1 MKLVTADQMRRI
13 DQLSAEAGVGTDVL
27 MENAGLAVAQESW
40 MALGTLEERRIVVLA
55 GPGNNGGDGLVAAR
69 YLHEWGAAV
78 QVYLLK
84 ARGEDDANYRRLL
97 EAGVSLASAEDD
109 AGLAKL
115 DAALAEADLV
125 VDALLGTGAARPIA
139 GRLAEVLS
147 RLAAARARPRP
158 PILVAVDVPT
168 GLNSDTG
175 AVDPLTVAADHTVT
189 LGYSKVGLHAYP
201 GARYAGRLQV
211 VDIGIPPALTSDLP
225 YELMT
230 ASGVRALLPAR
241 PRDANK
247 GTFGRVLVVAGSENY
262 VGAAHLA
269 AAGAY
274 RVGAG
279 LVTLACPRSLHPVIA
294 SGLTE
299 ATYLPLP
306 EEEGGL
312 ARRAADLVLRAI
324 EGYDVLLVGC
334 GLGQRG
340 ATQSFV
346 RALLFSLAARAVTAR
361 RRRRRRRPQRP
372 GEDAGLVAG
381 AEGAGHRHAPPGRD
395 VAPFGPA
402 HRRDPGRPPGLR
414 RRLRARVGED
424 GGPQGRPHGRGRS
437 RRSRLPQPLR
447 QPRPGQRRHRRRAG
461 RRRGRLPGPGPFAL
475 RGRRLWRLRARGG
488 GRGRPA
494 GDGRC
499 RPRGRRPA
507 PPPAACHQGPKIG
520 RTLGCHLYRRAGHL

>member
-13 DQLSAEAGVGTDVL
+13 DQLSAKAGVGTDVL

-40 MALGTLEERRIVVLA
+40 MALGALQECRIVVLA

-69 YLHEWGAAV
+69 YLHEWGATV

-97 EAGVSLASAEDD
+97 EAGVSLAGVEDD
-109 AGLAKL
+109 AGLSKL
-115 DAALAEADLV
+115 GAALAEVDLV
-125 VDALLGTGAARPIA
+125 VDALLGTGAGRPIG

-147 RLAAARARPRP
+147 RLAAARTRPRP

-189 LGYSKVGLHAYP
+189 LGFSKVGLHTYP
-201 GARYAGRLQV
+201 GARYAGRVQV
-211 VDIGIPPALTSDLP
+211 VDIGIPPALTTDLP

-230 ASGVRALLPAR
+230 ASNVCALLPAR
-241 PRDANK
+241 PPDANK

-269 AAGAY
+269 AAAAY

-294 SGLTE
+294 SDLTE

-312 ARRAADLVLRAI
+312 ARRAADLVLRALG
-324 EGYDVLLVGC
+324 GYDVLLVGC

-346 RALLFSLAARAVTAR
+346 RALLFALAEESPAVVVDADGLNILARTPGWWRELKAPAIVT
-361 RRRRRRRPQRP
+361 PHP
-372 GEDAGLVAG
+372 GEMSRLSGRPIAEVQADRLGFAVDCAREWGKTVVLKGAHTVVASADGRACLSPFANPALASGGTGDVLAGALAGFLAQGLLPFEAAVCGVYVHAAAGEDTRREMGDAGPIAG
-381 AEGAGHRHAPPGRD
+381 DLPPLLPR
-395 VAPFGPA
+395 AIKALASPESRFGVS
-402 HRRDPGRPPGLR
+402 HDE
-414 RRLRARVGED
+414 RVG
-424 GGPQGRPHGRGRS
+424 
-437 RRSRLPQPLR
+437 L
-447 QPRPGQRRHRRRAG
+447 
-461 RRRGRLPGPGPFAL
+461 
-475 RGRRLWRLRARGG
+475 
-488 GRGRPA
+488 
-494 GDGRC
+494 
-499 RPRGRRPA
+499 
-507 PPPAACHQGPKIG
+507 
-520 RTLGCHLYRRAGHL
+520 

>member
-1 MKLVTADQMRRI
+1 VKLVTADQMRSI

-40 MALGTLEERRIVVLA
+40 MALGTLEERRILVLA

-69 YLHEWGAAV
+69 YLHEWGATA

-84 ARGEDDANYRRLL
+84 GRGEDDANYRRLL
-97 EAGVSLASAEDD
+97 DAGLPLACAEDD
-109 AGLAKL
+109 AGLSKL

-125 VDALLGTGAARPIA
+125 VDALLGTGAARPIG
-139 GRLAEVLS
+139 GRLAKVLS
-147 RLAAARARPRP
+147 RLAAARARNRP

-175 AVDPLTVAADHTVT
+175 AVDPLTLAADHTVT
-189 LGYSKVGLHAYP
+189 LGYSKVGLHTYP
-201 GARYAGRLQV
+201 GARYAGRVQV
-211 VDIGIPPALTSDLP
+211 VDIGIAPALTSDLP

-230 ASGVRALLPAR
+230 ASGVRAHLPAR
-241 PRDANK
+241 PPDANK

-294 SGLTE
+294 SALTE

-312 ARRAADLVLRAI
+312 ARRGADLVLRAV
-324 EGYDVLLVGC
+324 EGYEVLLVGC

-346 RALLFSLAARAVTAR
+346 RALLFSLAGELAPARPVGGPTVVVDADGLNALARTPGWWRELKAPAIVTPHPGEMSRLSGRPVPEIQADRLGCAADCAREWGKTVVLKGAHTVVAAPDGRAALSPFANPALASGGTGDVLAGALAGFLAQGLSPFEAAVCGVYVHAAAGEEAR
-361 RRRRRRRPQRP
+361 REM
-372 GEDAGLVAG
+372 GDAGPVAG
-381 AEGAGHRHAPPGRD
+381 D
-395 VAPFGPA
+395 
-402 HRRDPGRPPGLR
+402 L
-414 RRLRARVGED
+414 
-424 GGPQGRPHGRGRS
+424 
-437 RRSRLPQPLR
+437 LPLL
-447 QPRPGQRRHRRRAG
+447 PRTVKDLKAV
-461 RRRGRLPGPGPFAL
+461 
-475 RGRRLWRLRARGG
+475 
-488 GRGRPA
+488 
-494 GDGRC
+494 
-499 RPRGRRPA
+499 
-507 PPPAACHQGPKIG
+507 
-520 RTLGCHLYRRAGHL
+520 

>member
-69 YLHEWGAAV
+69 YLHEWGAGV

-97 EAGVSLASAEDD
+97 EAGVPLACAGDD

-115 DAALAEADLV
+115 DAALAEANLV
-125 VDALLGTGAARPIA
+125 VDALLGTGAARPIG

-147 RLAAARARPRP
+147 RLATARARPRP
-158 PILVAVDVPT
+158 PILLAVDVPT

-189 LGYSKVGLHAYP
+189 LGCSKVGLHTYP
-201 GARYAGRLQV
+201 GARYAGRVQV

-225 YELMT
+225 CELMT
-230 ASGVRALLPAR
+230 ASGVRALLPHR
-241 PRDANK
+241 PPDANK

-274 RVGAG
+274 RAGAG
-279 LVTLACPRSLHPVIA
+279 LVTLACPRSLHPIVA
-294 SGLTE
+294 SALTE

-312 ARRAADLVLRAI
+312 ARRAADHVLRAV

-346 RALLFSLAARAVTAR
+346 RALLFSLAGQPPPAVVVDADGLNALARTPGWWRETKAPAIVTPHPGEMSRLSGRPIPEIQADRLGCAVACAR
-361 RRRRRRRPQRP
+361 EWGKTVVLKGAHTVVASPDGRAALSPFANPALASGGSGDVLAGALAGFLAQGLSP
-372 GEDAGLVAG
+372 FEAAVCGVYVHGAAGEDARREMGDTGPVA
-381 AEGAGHRHAPPGRD
+381 ADLLPLLP
-395 VAPFGPA
+395 
-402 HRRDPGRPPGLR
+402 
-414 RRLRARVGED
+414 RAIKALTSPE
-424 GGPQGRPHGRGRS
+424 
-437 RRSRLPQPLR
+437 SRLGIL
-447 QPRPGQRRHRRRAG
+447 
-461 RRRGRLPGPGPFAL
+461 
-475 RGRRLWRLRARGG
+475 
-488 GRGRPA
+488 
-494 GDGRC
+494 GDEK
-499 RPRGRRPA
+499 A
-507 PPPAACHQGPKIG
+507 S
-520 RTLGCHLYRRAGHL
+520 L

>member
-1 MKLVTADQMRRI
+1 VKLVTADQMRRI
-13 DQLSAEAGVGTDVL
+13 DRLSAKAGVGTDVL

-40 MALGTLEERRIVVLA
+40 MAMGTLEERRILVLA

-69 YLHEWGAAV
+69 YLHEWGASV

-84 ARGEDDANYRRLL
+84 ARADDDANYRRLA
-97 EAGVSLASAEDD
+97 EAGLPLACAEDD
-109 AGLAKL
+109 TGLARL

-125 VDALLGTGAARPIA
+125 VDALLGTGAARPIG

-147 RLAAARARPRP
+147 RLAAARTRPRP
-158 PILVAVDVPT
+158 PILLAVDVPT

-189 LGYSKVGLHAYP
+189 LGCSKVGLHAYP
-201 GARYAGRLQV
+201 GARYAGRVQV

-230 ASGVRALLPAR
+230 ASGVGALLPER
-241 PRDANK
+241 PPDANK

-279 LVTLACPRSLHPVIA
+279 LVTLACPRSLQPVIA
-294 SGLTE
+294 SNLTE

-312 ARRAADLVLRAI
+312 ARRAADHVLRAI
-324 EGYDVLLVGC
+324 GGYDALLVGC

-346 RALLFSLAARAVTAR
+346 RALLFSLAGEPPPARPAGGPAVVVDADALNALAR
-361 RRRRRRRPQRP
+361 TPGWWRELKAPAVVTPHPGEMSRLSGRPIHEIQADRLGCAVDCAGEWGKTVVLKGAHTVVAAADGRAALSP
-372 GEDAGLVAG
+372 FANPALASGGTGDVLAGALAGFLAQGLSPFEAALCGVYVHAAAGEDARREMGDAGPVAG
-381 AEGAGHRHAPPGRD
+381 DLLPLLPRAIKD
-395 VAPFGPA
+395 
-402 HRRDPGRPPGLR
+402 
-414 RRLRARVGED
+414 LRA
-424 GGPQGRPHGRGRS
+424 
-437 RRSRLPQPLR
+437 
-447 QPRPGQRRHRRRAG
+447 
-461 RRRGRLPGPGPFAL
+461 
-475 RGRRLWRLRARGG
+475 
-488 GRGRPA
+488 
-494 GDGRC
+494 
-499 RPRGRRPA
+499 
-507 PPPAACHQGPKIG
+507 
-520 RTLGCHLYRRAGHL
+520 T

>member
-1 MKLVTADQMRRI
+1 VKLVTADQMRRI
-13 DQLSAEAGVGTDVL
+13 DQLSAAAGVGTDVL

-40 MALGTLEERRIVVLA
+40 MALGTLEERHILVLA

-69 YLHEWGAAV
+69 YLHEWGAGV

-97 EAGVSLASAEDD
+97 EAGVPLACAEDD
-109 AGLAKL
+109 AGLSKL

-125 VDALLGTGAARPIA
+125 VDALLGTGAARPIG

-147 RLAAARARPRP
+147 RLATARARSRP
-158 PILVAVDVPT
+158 PIVLAVDVPT

-189 LGYSKVGLHAYP
+189 LGCSKVGLHNYP
-201 GARYAGRLQV
+201 GARYAGRVQV

-241 PRDANK
+241 PPDANK

-294 SGLTE
+294 SALTE

-312 ARRAADLVLRAI
+312 ARRAADLVLRAVQ
-324 EGYDVLLVGC
+324 GYDVLLVGC

-346 RALLFSLAARAVTAR
+346 RALLFSLA
-361 RRRRRRRPQRP
+361 
-372 GEDAGLVAG
+372 GEPL
-381 AEGAGHRHAPPGRD
+381 
-395 VAPFGPA
+395 PA
-402 HRRDPGRPPGLR
+402 
-414 RRLRARVGED
+414 
-424 GGPQGRPHGRGRS
+424 
-437 RRSRLPQPLR
+437 
-447 QPRPGQRRHRRRAG
+447 
-461 RRRGRLPGPGPFAL
+461 
-475 RGRRLWRLRARGG
+475 
-488 GRGRPA
+488 RPA
-494 GDGRC
+494 GGPAVVVDADGLNALARTPGWWRELKAPAIVTPHPGEMSRLSG
-499 RPRGRRPA
+499 RPVPEIQADR
-507 PPPAACHQGPKIG
+507 
-520 RTLGCHLYRRAGHL
+520 LGCAVDCAREWGKTVVLKGAHTVVAAPAGRAALSPFANPALASGGTGDVLAGALAGFLAQGLSPFEAAVCGVYVHAAAGEEARQEMGDAGPVAGDLLPLLPRAINDLRAAQG

>member
-1 MKLVTADQMRRI
+1 VKLVTADQMRRI

-40 MALGTLEERRIVVLA
+40 MALGTLEERHILVLA

-69 YLHEWGAAV
+69 YLHEWGATV

-84 ARGEDDANYRRLL
+84 ARSEDDANYRRLL
-97 EAGVSLASAEDD
+97 EAGVPLTCAEDD

-125 VDALLGTGAARPIA
+125 VDALLGTGAARPIG

-147 RLAAARARPRP
+147 RLATARARTRP
-158 PILVAVDVPT
+158 PILLAVDVPT

-175 AVDPLTVAADHTVT
+175 AADPLTVAADHTVT
-189 LGYSKVGLHAYP
+189 LGYSKVGLHTYP
-201 GARYAGRLQV
+201 GARYAGRVQV
-211 VDIGIPPALTSDLP
+211 VDIGIPPALAADLP

-230 ASGVRALLPAR
+230 ASSVRALLPAR
-241 PRDANK
+241 PPDANK

-294 SGLTE
+294 SALME

-312 ARRAADLVLRAI
+312 ARRAADFVLRAV
-324 EGYDVLLVGC
+324 EGYEVLLVGC

-346 RALLFSLAARAVTAR
+346 RALLFSLAGEPPPTVVVDADGLNALARTPGWWREMKAPAIVT
-361 RRRRRRRPQRP
+361 PHP
-372 GEDAGLVAG
+372 GEMSRLSGRPIPEIQADRLGCAVDCAREWGKTVVLKGAHTVVAAPDGRAGLSPFANPALASGGTGDVLAGALAGFLAQGLSPFEAAICGVYVHAAAGEDAQREMGDAGLVASDLLPLLPR
-381 AEGAGHRHAPPGRD
+381 AIKTLISPEPTLPP
-395 VAPFGPA
+395 
-402 HRRDPGRPPGLR
+402 L
-414 RRLRARVGED
+414 
-424 GGPQGRPHGRGRS
+424 
-437 RRSRLPQPLR
+437 
-447 QPRPGQRRHRRRAG
+447 
-461 RRRGRLPGPGPFAL
+461 
-475 RGRRLWRLRARGG
+475 
-488 GRGRPA
+488 
-494 GDGRC
+494 
-499 RPRGRRPA
+499 
-507 PPPAACHQGPKIG
+507 
-520 RTLGCHLYRRAGHL
+520 

>member
-1 MKLVTADQMRRI
+1 
-13 DQLSAEAGVGTDVL
+13 

-40 MALGTLEERRIVVLA
+40 MALGTLEERRILVLA

-69 YLHEWGAAV
+69 HLHEWGAGV

-84 ARGEDDANYRRLL
+84 ARGEGDANYRRLA
-97 EAGVSLASAEDD
+97 EAGLPLACAEDD
-109 AGLAKL
+109 AGLDRL

-125 VDALLGTGAARPIA
+125 VDALLGTGAARPIG

-147 RLAAARARPRP
+147 RLAAARTRSRP
-158 PILVAVDVPT
+158 PILLAVDVPT

-175 AVDPLTVAADHTVT
+175 AVDSLTVAADHTVT
-189 LGYSKVGLHAYP
+189 LGCSKVGLHAYP
-201 GARYAGRLQV
+201 GARYAGRVQV
-211 VDIGIPPALTSDLP
+211 VDIGIPPALTSGLP

-230 ASGVRALLPAR
+230 ASGVRALLPER
-241 PRDANK
+241 PPDANK

-294 SGLTE
+294 ASLTE

-312 ARRAADLVLRAI
+312 ARRAADHVLRAV
-324 EGYDVLLVGC
+324 EGYQVLLVGC

-346 RALLFSLAARAVTAR
+346 RALLFSLAGEPTPARPASLSGRQAGGPAVVVDADGLNALAR
-361 RRRRRRRPQRP
+361 TPGWWREMKAPAIVTPHPGEMSRLSGRPIPEIQADRLGCAVDCAREWGKTVVLKGAHTVVAAP
-372 GEDAGLVAG
+372 DGRAALSPFANPALASGGTGDVLAGALAGFLAQGLSPFEAAVCGVYVHAAAGEDARREMGDAGPVAG
-381 AEGAGHRHAPPGRD
+381 DLLPLLP
-395 VAPFGPA
+395 
-402 HRRDPGRPPGLR
+402 
-414 RRLRARVGED
+414 RAIKDLEAV
-424 GGPQGRPHGRGRS
+424 
-437 RRSRLPQPLR
+437 
-447 QPRPGQRRHRRRAG
+447 
-461 RRRGRLPGPGPFAL
+461 
-475 RGRRLWRLRARGG
+475 
-488 GRGRPA
+488 
-494 GDGRC
+494 
-499 RPRGRRPA
+499 
-507 PPPAACHQGPKIG
+507 
-520 RTLGCHLYRRAGHL
+520 

>member
-1 MKLVTADQMRRI
+1 VKLVTAEQMRRI
-13 DQLSAEAGVGTDVL
+13 DQLSAEAGVATDVL

-40 MALGTLEERRIVVLA
+40 MALGTLEERRILVLA

-69 YLHEWGAAV
+69 YLHEWGATV

-97 EAGVSLASAEDD
+97 EAGMSLACAEDD
-109 AGLAKL
+109 TGLARL

-147 RLAAARARPRP
+147 RLAAARARLQP
-158 PILVAVDVPT
+158 PILLAVDVPT

-175 AVDPLTVAADHTVT
+175 AIDPLTVAADHTVT
-189 LGYSKVGLHAYP
+189 LGFSKVGLHAYP
-201 GARYAGRLQV
+201 GARYAGRVQV
-211 VDIGIPPALTSDLP
+211 VDIGIPPALASDPP

-241 PRDANK
+241 PPDANK
-247 GTFGRVLVVAGSENY
+247 GSFGRVLVVAGSENY

-279 LVTLACPRSLHPVIA
+279 LVTLACPRSLHPVLA
-294 SGLTE
+294 SALTE

-312 ARRAADLVLRAI
+312 ARRAADLVLRAVT
-324 EGYDVLLVGC
+324 GYDVLLVGC

-346 RALLFSLAARAVTAR
+346 RALLFSLTGEPPPTVVVDADGLNALARTPGWWRELKASAIVTPHPGEMSRLSGRPIAEIQADRLGCAVDCAREWGKTVVLKGAHTVVAAPDGRAALSPFANPALASGGTGDVLAGAVAGFLAQSLS
-361 RRRRRRRPQRP
+361 PFEAAICGVYVHAAA
-372 GEDAGLVAG
+372 GEDARQEMGDAGPVAG
-381 AEGAGHRHAPPGRD
+381 DLLPLLPRAIRD
-395 VAPFGPA
+395 LKAV
-402 HRRDPGRPPGLR
+402 
-414 RRLRARVGED
+414 
-424 GGPQGRPHGRGRS
+424 
-437 RRSRLPQPLR
+437 
-447 QPRPGQRRHRRRAG
+447 
-461 RRRGRLPGPGPFAL
+461 
-475 RGRRLWRLRARGG
+475 
-488 GRGRPA
+488 
-494 GDGRC
+494 
-499 RPRGRRPA
+499 
-507 PPPAACHQGPKIG
+507 
-520 RTLGCHLYRRAGHL
+520 

>member
-13 DQLSAEAGVGTDVL
+13 DQLSAKAGVGTDVL

-40 MALGTLEERRIVVLA
+40 MALGTLQECRIVVLV

-69 YLHEWGAAV
+69 YLNEWGAAV

-97 EAGVSLASAEDD
+97 EAGVSLACAEDD

-139 GRLAEVLS
+139 GHLAEVLS
-147 RLAAARARPRP
+147 RLAAARPRPRP

-189 LGYSKVGLHAYP
+189 LAFSKVGLHTYP
-201 GARYAGRLQV
+201 GARYAGRVQV
-211 VDIGIPPALTSDLP
+211 VDIGIPPALTNDLP
-225 YELMT
+225 YELMA
-230 ASGVRALLPAR
+230 ASNVRALLPAR
-241 PRDANK
+241 PPDANK
-247 GTFGRVLVVAGSENY
+247 GSFGRVLVVAGSENY

-269 AAGAY
+269 AAAAY

-294 SGLTE
+294 SDLTE

-312 ARRAADLVLRAI
+312 ARRAADVVLRAV
-324 EGYDVLLVGC
+324 EGYQVLLVGC

-346 RALLFSLAARAVTAR
+346 RALLFSLAGEPPPAVVVDADGLNALARTPGWWRELKAPVIVTPHPGEMSRLSGRPIAEVQADRLGFAVDCAR
-361 RRRRRRRPQRP
+361 EWEKTVVLKGAHTVVASPDGRGALSPFANPALASGGTGDVLAGALASFLAQGLP
-372 GEDAGLVAG
+372 PFEAAVCGVYVHAAAGEDARREMGDAGPVAG
-381 AEGAGHRHAPPGRD
+381 DLLPLLPRAIKALTSPD
-395 VAPFGPA
+395 T
-402 HRRDPGRPPGLR
+402 
-414 RRLRARVGED
+414 RLGVSHDEKAR
-424 GGPQGRPHGRGRS
+424 
-437 RRSRLPQPLR
+437 L
-447 QPRPGQRRHRRRAG
+447 
-461 RRRGRLPGPGPFAL
+461 
-475 RGRRLWRLRARGG
+475 
-488 GRGRPA
+488 
-494 GDGRC
+494 
-499 RPRGRRPA
+499 
-507 PPPAACHQGPKIG
+507 
-520 RTLGCHLYRRAGHL
+520 

>member
-1 MKLVTADQMRRI
+1 VKLVTADQMRRI

-40 MALGTLEERRIVVLA
+40 MALGTLEGRRIVVLA

-84 ARGEDDANYRRLL
+84 PRSEDDANYRRLL
-97 EAGVSLASAEDD
+97 EGEVSVECAEDD
-109 AGLAKL
+109 GDFAKL

-125 VDALLGTGAARPIA
+125 VDALLGTGAARPIG
-139 GRLAEVLS
+139 GRLAELLS
-147 RLAAARARPRP
+147 RLARARSRP
-158 PILVAVDVPT
+158 QPPTLLAVDVPS

-175 AVDPLTVAADHTVT
+175 AVDPMTVAADHTVT
-189 LGYSKVGLHAYP
+189 LGCSKVGLHTHP
-201 GARYAGRLQV
+201 GVRYAGRVQV
-211 VDIGIPPALTSDLP
+211 VEIGIPPELTDDLP

-230 ASGVRALLPAR
+230 ASGVRALLPER
-241 PRDANK
+241 PPDANK

-269 AAGAY
+269 AAGAH

-312 ARRAADLVLRAI
+312 AREAADHVLRAVK
-324 EGYDVLLVGC
+324 GYQVLLLGC

-346 RALLFSLAARAVTAR
+346 RGVLFSLPDDPPPTVVVDADGLNALARTPGWWRELKAPAIVT
-361 RRRRRRRPQRP
+361 PHP
-372 GEDAGLVAG
+372 GEM
-381 AEGAGHRHAPPGRD
+381 
-395 VAPFGPA
+395 
-402 HRRDPGRPPGLR
+402 
-414 RRLRARVGED
+414 
-424 GGPQGRPHGRGRS
+424 
-437 RRSRLPQPLR
+437 SRLS
-447 QPRPGQRRHRRRAG
+447 
-461 RRRGRLPGPGPFAL
+461 
-475 RGRRLWRLRARGG
+475 
-488 GRGRPA
+488 GRPA
-494 GDGRC
+494 AAIQADRLGCAVEYAREWEKTVVLKGAHTVVASPDGRASLSPFANPALASGGTGDVLAGAVAGFLAQGLSPFQAAVC
-499 RPRGRRPA
+499 GVYVHAAAGNEARREMGDAGPVAGDLLPLLPRA
-507 PPPAACHQGPKIG
+507 IKDLK
-520 RTLGCHLYRRAGHL
+520 TM